1 MPSRIGSSIPVSACK
16 AVIDEGLEIH
26 ILFSMLERN
35 LCWMGRAGGSNLGIF
50 GDGKVSR
57 GDWFSAGKGRVGR
70 DLSGYRRSRG
80 PLLNNLSS

>member
-1 MPSRIGSSIPVSACK
+1 MPAKLLLMRVLKYTFFFRCLKGICAG
-16 AVIDEGLEIH
+16 
-26 ILFSMLERN
+26 
-35 LCWMGRAGGSNLGIF
+35 WGRAGGSNLGIF

-57 GDWFSAGKGRVGR
+57 GDWFNAGKGMVGC